1 VNELLPWYMTD
12 IRHRPEQSRPI
23 VRHLPLARCEYV
35 RHLRALMISAK
46 HDNASECHN
55 SKKRKDLTMTISY
68 RLALASVAS
77 MAVGAA
83 VVTELRAQVKPP
95 VYVVIDISE
104 MADAAAFA
112 KAASVASLQ
121 ELVSVGG
128 RYLVRSTK
136 PVALDGSAPPSRF
149 VLIAFDNEAQVT
161 AWRNLPS
168 TKEVTDIRL
177 KVTKSRSFEVEGLAN

>member
-1 VNELLPWYMTD
+1 
-12 IRHRPEQSRPI
+12 
-23 VRHLPLARCEYV
+23 
-35 RHLRALMISAK
+35 
-46 HDNASECHN
+46 
-55 SKKRKDLTMTISY
+55 MTISY